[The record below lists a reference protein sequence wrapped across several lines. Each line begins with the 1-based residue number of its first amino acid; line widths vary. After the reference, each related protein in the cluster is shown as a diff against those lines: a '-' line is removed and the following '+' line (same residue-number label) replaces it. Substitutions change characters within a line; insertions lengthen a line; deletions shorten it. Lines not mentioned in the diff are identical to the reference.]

1 MKKLIISLVCIAF
14 LLTFYLV
21 FNNTKKEDKQELKQ
35 VKVAEVTHSLF
46 YTPMYIADALG
57 YFKDYGLD
65 VEIILTSGADK
76 VASAVMSKDV
86 QIGFCGSEQTLYI
99 YNRGAK
105 DYLIN
110 FAGLT
115 KKDGSFLVARNKLD
129 NFNLDYLK
137 GKTILGGRN
146 GGMPAMTLNYTLNQ
160 NKVNAK
166 VDTSV
171 DFASLSGAFIGGNG
185 DLVTL
190 FEPNALQ
197 LEKNNQGY
205 VIYSVGEL
213 GGEVPYT
220 TFNALKSY
228 LEENPE
234 VISSFTKAIQKGIN
248 YTKQHSN
255 EELANLLIDYFPDT
269 SLNDIATVIGRYRDI
284 DSWYDTTT
292 ISKEGYEHMQ
302 DIVEF
307 NGFLDKRVDFDIL
320 VQNQNN
326 E

>member
-1 MKKLIISLVCIAF
+1 MKKLIIILICIAF
-14 LLTFYLV
+14 LGTFYLV
-21 FNNTKKEDKQELKQ
+21 LKNNNDKKESELTK

-46 YTPMYIADALG
+46 YTPMYIADAKG

-76 VASAVMSKDV
+76 VAAAVMSKDV

-115 KKDGSFLVARNKLD
+115 KKDGIFLVAREKVD
-129 NFNLDYLK
+129 NFDLSYLEN
-137 GKTILGGRN
+137 KTILGGRN
-146 GGMPAMTLNYTLNQ
+146 GGMPAMTLNYTLKQ
-160 NKVNAK
+160 NKVKAN

-185 DLVTL
+185 DLVAL
-190 FEPNALQ
+190 FEPNALT
-197 LEKNNQGY
+197 LEKEDLGY
-205 VIYSVGEL
+205 VIKSVGEL

-228 LEENPE
+228 IEENPKIIE
-234 VISSFTKAIQKGIN
+234 NFTKAIQKGID
-248 YTKQHSN
+248 YTKSHTDQ
-255 EELANLLIDYFPDT
+255 ELAQLLVDYFPDT
-269 SLNDIATVIGRYRDI
+269 SLNDIATVIKRYREI
-284 DSWYDTTT
+284 DSWYDTTQ
-292 ISKEGYEHMQ
+292 ISETGFNHMQ

-307 NGFLDKRVDFDIL
+307 NGFLDRRVDYKIL
-320 VQNQNN
+320 VANQIN